1 MRAIKSGNPIMNK
14 GKIEHYIDLATQ
26 VILRNQTAVCC
37 GEGLRS
43 TKSKVLAKDQNLV
56 SSLKRPKGAL
66 NSTLMIVDQAGIAG
80 LVATISHEPMPQAK
94 IAGKRGLR
102 ETRFAVR

>member
-1 MRAIKSGNPIMNK
+1 MNE

-37 GEGLRS
+37 GEGCEAQ
-43 TKSKVLAKDQNLV
+43 VLAKDENLV

-66 NSTLMIVDQAGIAG
+66 NSTLMIVDQAAIAG
-80 LVATISHEPMPQAK
+80 LVSTISHDANAAK
-94 IAGKRGLR
+94 PRIAGKRGLMV
-102 ETRFAVR
+102 ETTRSAVR